1 MNTVTIT
8 RKAHEAEVPS
18 IAGIG
23 GYLLQDAVT
32 VIRTHT
38 GAEITVTGSRSMMSG
53 VDVSSDA
60 PAGDHD
66 TIVAYWQAEAER
78 WAASAAHL
86 ERADVVTYT
95 GGVVE
100 ASGFTSETFA
110 SGVEKAVRI
119 GTMHMIPSG
128 HGSVLVL
135 SARTGARYVVTRT
148 HCSCPGHHSHGH
160 CYHRAAVLYCA
171 DVWGVDVNREHLLGF
186 DPHGWPVTETQR
198 VAQLSEV
205 A

>member
-1 MNTVTIT
+1 MTVTVT
-8 RKAHEAEVPS
+8 RKVHEAEVPS

-32 VIRTHT
+32 VITTHT
-38 GAEITVTGSRSMMSG
+38 GAEITVCGSRSTMAG
-53 VDVSSDA
+53 VDISSDA

-66 TIVAYWQAEAER
+66 TIVAFWQAQAEG

-86 ERADVVTYT
+86 EPLDVVMFA
-95 GGVVE
+95 GGVIE
-100 ASGFTSETFA
+100 APGFTSETFA
-110 SGVEKAVRI
+110 SGVEKAVRL
-119 GTMHMIPSG
+119 GTMHMVPSG

-148 HCSCPGHHSHGH
+148 SCSCPGHHSHGH
-160 CYHRAAVLYCA
+160 CYHRAAVLYCS
-171 DVWGVDVNREHLLGF
+171 DVWGVDVHREYLLGF
-186 DPHGWPVTETQR
+186 DPEGWPVSKTAR
-198 VAQLSEV
+198 LAQLQEV